1 MASSE
6 QTQLKVPSFLCRRDD
21 RHVDYPIRNSPL
33 CSWRWLVTS
42 AWNAGHWET
51 NKRAHSGWSRF
62 QVLARCSQAN
72 MPSEAPMSINASQ
85 SSMRTD
91 SQQLRCFMELRCD
104 TLYLDYCK
112 VPSTPFLFKLK
123 TSSLQAS
130 FKLAQMHI
138 FKVSWDFSLTLSQFG
153 STWPGRIGAGE

>member
-1 MASSE
+1 
-6 QTQLKVPSFLCRRDD
+6 
-21 RHVDYPIRNSPL
+21 
-33 CSWRWLVTS
+33 
-42 AWNAGHWET
+42 
-51 NKRAHSGWSRF
+51 
-62 QVLARCSQAN
+62 

-85 SSMRTD
+85 SSMRTY

-112 VPSTPFLFKLK
+112 VPSAPFLFKLK

-153 STWPGRIGAGE
+153 STWPGRIGAGERCCIECLRHGGRQQGGDSLRRRYISMPNSNTHPRPRHHEEDNKRELTKHN